1 MNAYGSE
8 TKLNLMG
15 RRTNS
20 RPDINTYTFSQR
32 SEGPIRGN
40 GHQQEYSMDYSTGRE
55 FYKGGPQV
63 AVRSE
68 GPSRGND
75 YQHEYSVESTGRELY
90 KGGQQ
95 FTASQGDFLQRQSKI
110 QDLMRLCS
118 ENLNRAEICIQSDK
132 RYIDA
137 GQPPKYSKEA
147 DNCIEEANDLIGR
160 IDMSIIEMMQMGQPT
175 EALQNG
181 SIQLKEQLRATH
193 YAFNSIRK
201 TYTIPRKS
209 TGSWADSSASFQD
222 AMAWIAQQ
230 KRLIETSPF
239 GEDSSAIEQQIYT
252 QKKFHSTLERAPE
265 IQRARADAMGNKA
278 ALNALDLEFDSM
290 MKMSNDRTDQLRQ
303 LQNIIEEISK
313 EIMWVNEREEEE
325 LVYDWSNK
333 NTAIAKK
340 QEDYSK
346 LMSLLEEKEKQ
357 LNKLKQKVD
366 VMLKNNHPASDKIE
380 AYMDTLQ
387 TQWSWI
393 LQITKCIDVHLKE
406 NAAYFQFFDEAQAIE
421 SHLKKQQETIRKTF
435 QCDKNMSLPRIQDL
449 IKELEKEKEK
459 VLEYR
464 RQVRNLVSKSQNI
477 VQLRPRNPDYKSSS
491 PVILKALCD
500 FKQDQ
505 KTIRKGD
512 EGILVDN
519 SQRSKWQVTGPGGL
533 DMMVPSV
540 CLIVPPPNPL
550 STSIATKIDQYH
562 EAIMSICNQLYINM
576 KSLLSWKYC
585 MMDIEKIRSLTI
597 STIQTMRSEDYQ
609 LIIKNLD
616 NHYQEFLRDSRGSEM
631 FGDNDKKQMQ
641 DSYSGATDYYRN
653 LIVRLPT
660 TTSVTRTVV
669 APNNSNPVTSTNV
682 STSHSPVSQS
692 LLLDLQ
698 ELRVRLE
705 NSESRMTQHIHI
717 PLDEDTVK
725 DCYNRI
731 TTLEGM
737 QGEFHKIRDDFMRI
751 RESNLKHLSE
761 IKDPDTINFLNGE
774 VAFINRKLTNLDSFS
789 GSYLER
795 LKALKAL
802 FQSMAQAED
811 TIKKYEAR
819 LTEEETI
826 SLDFYKVD
834 AYRES
839 LKQMRADVDQKR
851 DLIKNM
857 EDELQKAMSHNGQI
871 DESFHKC
878 DTDLS
883 KYKEKVG
890 QMSDRWRRIQTQI
903 DNRYV
908 DLESQLRQLKH
919 HRGIS
924 GMLSK
929 WTDDTR
935 RRQDTLEATRFDE
948 PKVIVEQMNEQKA
961 LLTEIKSK
969 RGTVEEVQ
977 KNADLIASSIKDYE
991 LQLASYSA
999 GLDTLLNIP
1008 IKKTMV
1014 RSPSSV
1020 ILQESADQQA
1030 RYIELLTRS
1039 SDYYKFL
1046 GEMLK
1051 SMEELKMKNTKID
1064 LLEEELRLAKD
1075 ANLDNSNKNMF
1086 LDQNLSKYQ
1095 SECNEYREKLLS
1107 LEIIKRKYELEC
1119 GSAKQNLDSTYN
1131 QIKGLN
1137 EKITRLTLE
1146 IDEERRMR
1154 KLSEE
1159 RYSHHHED
1167 YDLTIKKMKKE
1178 LDDLNWQKIDIETTM
1193 KDREREIERLK
1204 IQLQDEAARKREFEI
1219 EMSKVRNQHNQEII
1233 NLKKSYDSEVHVTK
1247 TTIQQV
1253 TMQKKEE
1260 LEDFKLQLERALA
1273 EKRDLAE
1280 EVQRLKNSITETELR
1295 WRKTE
1300 EAVNQQKASSSE
1312 ESRKRNEIE
1321 REIHTITK
1329 LRSEE
1334 SLRYKESL
1342 QDASKAVQDK
1352 AKDIERLEQLLKEES
1367 RKSKELII
1375 EMQTITKKQSDESLR
1390 YKQSM
1395 QDTSKAIQDKVR
1407 EIERLKQLLEEE
1419 SRKRKAVE
1427 WENDE
1432 LKQSQIDLQKKNTY
1446 STETVQKLKISE
1458 QELNVIRVNL
1468 DKVSREKSRAEQDA
1482 AQFQNSLKEIQF
1494 IKEKLEDELAVH
1506 RKAALEESSKR
1517 KRVEEDLERM
1527 RCACREHTNTINQL
1541 RLKIEEVSIVKQR
1554 SEQNLKGQQESLDKT
1569 LKEKQRAIDE
1579 LNLLTAELKALQRKL
1594 LLEQENVKEANQRN
1608 EQLYRTIEEKSK
1620 IVNDSKSEIDR
1631 LQSLTQNLT
1640 KKRLRLEEELRNL
1653 RQELDDMK
1661 MNKDNCDSDKTAL
1674 ISELQLQLQTSSKRT
1689 LELQGL
1695 VNELSKEREKF
1706 RLEMEKYQKQTME
1719 SSNMIHEKQT
1729 HYNEL
1734 LQEKEILLAKIK
1746 MLDQDKTR
1754 LQKYEDELSRVKAT
1768 LDSES
1773 RQKLRLQDEHKQL
1786 QNDFSYWKNQC
1797 EMKEE
1802 LVRKYN
1808 LEKDKNE
1815 RDRYSMKSEIDR
1827 LLAELKVID
1836 ERYKHRLED
1845 AEREKSD
1852 LQSLRLKM
1860 QKEIST
1866 LSQKP
1871 VTCNCQTD
1879 SSKLVFDGIR
1889 RKITANQLYDCKIIN
1904 KATLDMLLK
1913 GQKTVEEVALDIQPS
1928 LKGTG
1933 VIAGI
1938 FVTPIEKLSF
1948 TDAKNK
1954 NLVQPESAVMLLE
1967 AQAATGHIIDPKV
1980 NEKLTVEAAYARGL
1994 VDRED
1999 KDKLLTAESAATGF
2013 HDPHTGKLISVGQA
2027 KKKEMISRNT
2037 AIRLL
2042 EAQVAAGGVIDPVSS
2057 VFLPKDVALDRGL
2070 IDSDL
2075 YRALTD
2081 PHADTK
2087 SYIDP
2092 ATKKNIS
2099 YPDLKEKCRVELHT
2113 GLLLLP
2119 APKKCISFNG
2129 LREPVTLDEL
2139 VDSEIVKQNVASAL
2153 EQGRISQ
2160 GEVNEQARPYLQGTS
2175 SIAGIYDE
2183 LNDRTLG
2190 IYNAMQEGLLK
2201 YGTSLE
2207 LLEAQAATGFMVD
2220 PVNNKLLTVERAYN
2234 SGLIGREFK
2243 DKLLSAEKA
2252 VTGYQDPLTGDII
2265 SLFQAMKKGL
2275 IEKDQ
2280 GIRLLEAQI
2289 ATGGIIDPK
2298 ASHRLKVNIAYK
2310 RGYFD
2315 EEMNKIVSDAKV
2327 FCDPDTQENLTYLQ
2341 LKERCIM
2348 DKKTG
2353 LCLLP
2358 MNKKKQITTTQKN
2371 TLRKRRVVIVD
2382 PDTQKEMTVREA
2394 YHKNLIDYDTFL
2406 ELSGQEC
2413 EWEEIT
2419 ITASDGTSRVVLVD
2433 RKTGIQYD
2441 IQDSLDKGF
2450 IDKKSMEKYR
2460 SGSLTLTQFAGM
2472 ISSKYEGET
2481 TASSSSTEHVSH
2493 SSSVTSATSPSVSR
2507 ERISSASFTLSRP
2520 SEQLEEISP
2529 IAAIFDTETLE
2540 KITISEAIRRAI
2552 VDSITGQRLL
2562 EAQACTGGII
2572 NPANGKKLSLQE
2584 AERQG
2589 IIDQDMAQRLKL
2601 AEKAYLGFEDVKN
2614 KKKMSLADAIKEKW
2628 LPYESG
2634 QHFLEF
2640 QYLTG
2645 GLIEPDVPG
2654 RRSMQ
2659 EVIRKGMVD
2668 GRTAQKLQDTSSYP
2682 RNLTCPKTKL
2692 KISYKDAIDR
2702 SMVEETTGLRM
2713 LEASPVSSK
2722 GISSPYNV
2730 SAPGSRSGS
2739 RAGSRTGSRSG
2750 SRRGS
2755 VDLSPS
2761 SFSYSAS
2768 SYSSS
2773 YTGN

>member
-1 MNAYGSE
+1 MNRYGSE
-8 TKLNLMG
+8 TMVNSMG
-15 RRTNS
+15 RRSNS
-20 RPDINTYTFSQR
+20 RPDINTSSFSQR
-32 SEGPIRGN
+32 SEGPRGN
-40 GHQQEYSMDYSTGRE
+40 GHQQEYYAENAMGRE
-55 FYKGGPQV
+55 SF
-63 AVRSE
+63 
-68 GPSRGND
+68 RG
-75 YQHEYSVESTGRELY
+75 
-90 KGGQQ
+90 GGQQ
-95 FTASQGDFLQRQSKI
+95 VIGGQGDYFVRQNKI
-110 QDLMRLCS
+110 QELMRLCNES
-118 ENLNRAEICIQSDK
+118 LNKAEFFIQSDK
-132 RYIDA
+132 RYSDA
-137 GQPPKYSKEA
+137 GQPPKYSRETE
-147 DNCIEEANDLIGR
+147 NCIEMANDLAGR
-160 IDMSIIEMMQMGQPT
+160 IDMSMRDLSQMGQP
-175 EALQNG
+175 ADSLQIG
-181 SIQLKEQLRATH
+181 YIQLKEQLHNLH
-193 YAFNSIRK
+193 YGFTGMRK
-201 TYTIPRKS
+201 TTIHRKS
-209 TGSWADSSASFQD
+209 TGSWADTNASFQD

-239 GEDSSAIEQQIYT
+239 GDDSSAIEQQIYT
-252 QKKFHSTLERAPE
+252 HKKFHNTLERAPE
-265 IQRARADAMGNKA
+265 IQRARADVMGNKA
-278 ALNALDLEFDSM
+278 ALNTLELEFDSVI
-290 MKMSNDRTDQLRQ
+290 KMSSERNDQLRQ

-366 VMLKNNHPASDKIE
+366 LMLRNNHPASDKIE

-406 NAAYFQFFDEAQAIE
+406 NSAYFQFFDEAQATE
-421 SHLKKQQETIRKTF
+421 SNLKKQQETIRKQF
-435 QCDKNMSLPRIQDL
+435 QCDKNMSLPHIQDL
-449 IKELEKEKEK
+449 IKELEKEKEYM
-459 VLEYR
+459 LEYR
-464 RQVRNLVSKSQNI
+464 RQVRNLVSKSKNI
-477 VQLRPRNPDYKSSS
+477 VQLRPRNPDYKSSG

-533 DMMVPSV
+533 EMMVPSV

-550 STSIATKIDQYH
+550 CTGIATKIDQYH

-576 KSLLSWKYC
+576 KSLISWKYC
-585 MMDIEKIRSLTI
+585 MMDVEKIRSLTI
-597 STIQTMRSEDYQ
+597 TTLQTMRAEDYR
-609 LIIKNLD
+609 LIIKNLEK
-616 NHYQEFLRDSRGSEM
+616 HYQEFLRDSRGSEM
-631 FGDNDKKQMQ
+631 FGEEDKKQMQ
-641 DSYSGATDYYRN
+641 DSCSGATEYYEK
-653 LIVRLPT
+653 LIIQLPT
-660 TTSVTRTVV
+660 TKPGT
-669 APNNSNPVTSTNV
+669 NIDNKNPVTGHGQV
-682 STSHSPVSQS
+682 SPS
-692 LLLDLQ
+692 LLSDLQ
-698 ELRVRLE
+698 KLRMRLE
-705 NSESRMTQHIHI
+705 YSESGMTQHIHI
-717 PLDEDTVK
+717 PLSEDTVR

-731 TTLEGM
+731 TTLEGI
-737 QGEFHKIRDDFMRI
+737 QGELDKIRDDFMRI
-751 RESNLKHLSE
+751 RESNLKQLSQ

-795 LKALKAL
+795 LKALRAL

-811 TIKKYEAR
+811 TIKMYEAR

-826 SLDFYKVD
+826 SLDVSKVE
-834 AYRES
+834 AYRET

-851 DLIKNM
+851 DLMKSM
-857 EDELQKAMSHNGQI
+857 EDELQKAVYHNGQI

-878 DTDLS
+878 DIDLS
-883 KYKEKVG
+883 KYREKAG

-919 HRGIS
+919 YRGIS
-924 GMLSK
+924 GTLSK

-935 RRQDTLEATRFDE
+935 RRQDTLEAVRFDE
-948 PKVIVEQMNEQKA
+948 PKVIMERINEQKA

-969 RGTVEEVQ
+969 RGTVEDVQ
-977 KNADLIASSIKDYE
+977 KNAELSASAIKDYE

-1008 IKKTMV
+1008 IKKTML
-1014 RSPSSV
+1014 RSPSTV
-1020 ILQESADQQA
+1020 ILQESADLQA

-1046 GEMLK
+1046 SEMLK
-1051 SMEELKMKNTKID
+1051 STEELKMRNTKID

-1075 ANLDNSNKNMF
+1075 ANLDNSSKNMF

-1107 LEIIKRKYELEC
+1107 LEIIKKKYELES
-1119 GSAKQNLDSTYN
+1119 GSAKQKLDSTYN
-1131 QIKGLN
+1131 QMKELN

-1146 IDEERRMR
+1146 IDEERRKR

-1159 RYSHHHED
+1159 RYSHHQED

-1178 LDDLNWQKIDIETTM
+1178 LDDLNWQKVDIEKTV

-1219 EMSKVRNQHNQEII
+1219 EMSKVRNQHNQEIN
-1233 NLKKSYDSEVHVTK
+1233 NLRKSYESETHVTK
-1247 TTIQQV
+1247 TTIQQI
-1253 TMQKKEE
+1253 TMQKNEE
-1260 LEDFKLQLERALA
+1260 SRDFKLQLQKALA
-1273 EKRDLAE
+1273 EKRDLSE
-1280 EVQRLKNSITETELR
+1280 EVQRLKNSISEIELR

-1300 EAVNQQKASSSE
+1300 EAVNQQKATCSD
-1312 ESRKRNEIE
+1312 ESRKRNELE
-1321 REIHTITK
+1321 MEIHTITK

-1352 AKDIERLEQLLKEES
+1352 AKDVERLERLLEEES
-1367 RKSKELII
+1367 RKRKELSI
-1375 EMQTITKKQSDESLR
+1375 EIQTITKKQSDESSR
-1390 YKQSM
+1390 YKESM

-1407 EIERLKQLLEEE
+1407 EIETLKQLLEEE

-1427 WENDE
+1427 YENDK

-1446 STETVQKLKISE
+1446 YTETVQKLKMSE

-1468 DKVSREKSRAEQDA
+1468 DKVSREKNRAEQDA
-1482 AQFQNSLKEIQF
+1482 AQFQNSLKEIKF

-1506 RKAALEESSKR
+1506 KKAALEESCKR
-1517 KRVEEDLERM
+1517 KRLEEDLEQM
-1527 RCACREHTNTINQL
+1527 RSACKEHTNTINQL

-1569 LKEKQRAIDE
+1569 LKEKQRTIDE

-1706 RLEMEKYQKQTME
+1706 RLEIEKFQKQIME
-1719 SSNMIHEKQT
+1719 SSNMIHESQT

-1734 LQEKEILLAKIK
+1734 MQEKEMLLVKIK

-1754 LQKYEDELSRVKAT
+1754 LQKYEDELNRVKAT

-1773 RQKLRLQDEHKQL
+1773 RLKLRLQDEHKQL

-1802 LVRKYN
+1802 LVRKHN

-1827 LLAELKVID
+1827 LLAELKATD
-1836 ERYKHRLED
+1836 ERYKRRLED

-1860 QKEIST
+1860 EKEIST
-1866 LSQKP
+1866 LRQSP
-1871 VTCNCQTD
+1871 VTCICQTD

-1889 RKITANQLYDCKIIN
+1889 RKITAKQLYDCKIID
-1904 KATLDMLLK
+1904 KATLDQLLK
-1913 GQKTVEEVALDIQPS
+1913 GQKTVEEVTLDIQPS

-1938 FVTPIEKLSF
+1938 FLTPKEKLSF

-1954 NLVQPESAVMLLE
+1954 KVLQPESAVMLLE

-2013 HDPHTGKLISVGQA
+2013 NDPHTGKLISVGQA
-2027 KKKEMISRNT
+2027 KKKEMISRST

-2057 VFLPKDVALDRGL
+2057 VFLPKDIALDRGL

-2081 PHADTK
+2081 PQVDTM
-2087 SYIDP
+2087 SFIDP
-2092 ATKKNIS
+2092 ATNKNIS
-2099 YPDLKEKCRVELHT
+2099 YPRLKEKCRVELHT

-2119 APKKCISFNG
+2119 ALKKKISFIG
-2129 LREPVTLDEL
+2129 LREPVSLDEL
-2139 VDSEIVKQNVASAL
+2139 VASEIVNKDDATAL
-2153 EQGRISQ
+2153 EQGIITQ
-2160 GEVNEQARPYLQGTS
+2160 EEVNEQVRPYLQGSS

-2183 LNDRTLG
+2183 INDRTLG
-2190 IYNAMQEGLLK
+2190 IYKAMQEGLLRP
-2201 YGTSLE
+2201 GTTLE

-2220 PVNNKLLTVERAYN
+2220 PVNNKLMTVEKAYN

-2252 VTGYQDPLTGDII
+2252 VTGYKDPLTGDIV
-2265 SLFQAMKKGL
+2265 SLFQAMNMGL
-2275 IEKDQ
+2275 IEKGH

-2315 EEMNKIVSDAKV
+2315 EEMNEILSDPNDDTKG
-2327 FCDPDTQENLTYLQ
+2327 FFDPDTQENLTYLQ
-2341 LKERCIM
+2341 LKERCII
-2348 DKKTG
+2348 DKVTG

-2394 YHKNLIDYDTFL
+2394 YHKDLIDYETFL

-2433 RKTGIQYD
+2433 RKTGIQHD
-2441 IQDSLDKGF
+2441 IQDSLDKGI

-2472 ISSKYEGET
+2472 ISSKYNRET
-2481 TASSSSTEHVSH
+2481 TVSPSSDELVSRST
-2493 SSSVTSATSPSVSR
+2493 SVTSATSPSASQKR
-2507 ERISSASFTLSRP
+2507 FSSMSLTLSSP
-2520 SEQLEEISP
+2520 LEQAEELSP

-2540 KITISEAIRRAI
+2540 KITISEGIRRAI

-2584 AERQG
+2584 AERQA
-2589 IIDQDMAQRLKL
+2589 IIDQDMAQRLKP

-2614 KKKMSLADAIKEKW
+2614 KKKMSVGDAIKEKW

-2634 QHFLEF
+2634 QRFLEF

-2645 GLIEPDVPG
+2645 GLIEPDTPG
-2654 RRSMQ
+2654 RRSVQ

-2668 GRTAQKLQDTSSYP
+2668 GRTALKLQDTSSYP

-2692 KISYKDAIDR
+2692 KISYKDAMDR

-2713 LEASPVSSK
+2713 LEASSMSSK

-2730 SAPGSRSGS
+2730 SSAPGSRSGS

-2755 VDLSPS
+2755 VDLS
-2761 SFSYSAS
+2761 S
-2768 SYSSS
+2768 SYSVTSYSS
-2773 YTGN
+2773 DYTGN

>member
-1 MNAYGSE
+1 
-8 TKLNLMG
+8 
-15 RRTNS
+15 
-20 RPDINTYTFSQR
+20 Q
-32 SEGPIRGN
+32 
-40 GHQQEYSMDYSTGRE
+40 
-55 FYKGGPQV
+55 
-63 AVRSE
+63 
-68 GPSRGND
+68 
-75 YQHEYSVESTGRELY
+75 
-90 KGGQQ
+90 
-95 FTASQGDFLQRQSKI
+95 
-110 QDLMRLCS
+110 
-118 ENLNRAEICIQSDK
+118 
-132 RYIDA
+132 
-137 GQPPKYSKEA
+137 
-147 DNCIEEANDLIGR
+147 
-160 IDMSIIEMMQMGQPT
+160 
-175 EALQNG
+175 
-181 SIQLKEQLRATH
+181 
-193 YAFNSIRK
+193 
-201 TYTIPRKS
+201 
-209 TGSWADSSASFQD
+209 
-222 AMAWIAQQ
+222 
-230 KRLIETSPF
+230 RLIETSPF

-265 IQRARADAMGNKA
+265 IQRARADA
-278 ALNALDLEFDSM
+278 
-290 MKMSNDRTDQLRQ
+290 KMSNDRTDQLRQ

-977 KNADLIASSIKDYE
+977 KNADLIASSIK
-991 LQLASYSA
+991 
-999 GLDTLLNIP
+999 
-1008 IKKTMV
+1008 
-1014 RSPSSV
+1014 
-1020 ILQESADQQA
+1020 SADQQA

-1280 EVQRLKNSITETELR
+1280 EVQRLKNSISEIELR

-1482 AQFQNSLKEIQF
+1482 AQFQNSLKEIKF

-1608 EQLYRTIEEKSK
+1608 EQLYRTIEEKS
-1620 IVNDSKSEIDR
+1620 
-1631 LQSLTQNLT
+1631 
-1640 KKRLRLEEELRNL
+1640 
-1653 RQELDDMK
+1653 
-1661 MNKDNCDSDKTAL
+1661 
-1674 ISELQLQLQTSSKRT
+1674 
-1689 LELQGL
+1689 
-1695 VNELSKEREKF
+1695 
-1706 RLEMEKYQKQTME
+1706 
-1719 SSNMIHEKQT
+1719 
-1729 HYNEL
+1729 
-1734 LQEKEILLAKIK
+1734 
-1746 MLDQDKTR
+1746 
-1754 LQKYEDELSRVKAT
+1754 
-1768 LDSES
+1768 
-1773 RQKLRLQDEHKQL
+1773 
-1786 QNDFSYWKNQC
+1786 
-1797 EMKEE
+1797 
-1802 LVRKYN
+1802 
-1808 LEKDKNE
+1808 
-1815 RDRYSMKSEIDR
+1815 
-1827 LLAELKVID
+1827 
-1836 ERYKHRLED
+1836 
-1845 AEREKSD
+1845 
-1852 LQSLRLKM
+1852 
-1860 QKEIST
+1860 
-1866 LSQKP
+1866 
-1871 VTCNCQTD
+1871 
-1879 SSKLVFDGIR
+1879 
-1889 RKITANQLYDCKIIN
+1889 
-1904 KATLDMLLK
+1904 
-1913 GQKTVEEVALDIQPS
+1913 
-1928 LKGTG
+1928 
-1933 VIAGI
+1933 
-1938 FVTPIEKLSF
+1938 
-1948 TDAKNK
+1948 
-1954 NLVQPESAVMLLE
+1954 
-1967 AQAATGHIIDPKV
+1967 
-1980 NEKLTVEAAYARGL
+1980 
-1994 VDRED
+1994 
-1999 KDKLLTAESAATGF
+1999 
-2013 HDPHTGKLISVGQA
+2013 
-2027 KKKEMISRNT
+2027 
-2037 AIRLL
+2037 
-2042 EAQVAAGGVIDPVSS
+2042 
-2057 VFLPKDVALDRGL
+2057 
-2070 IDSDL
+2070 
-2075 YRALTD
+2075 
-2081 PHADTK
+2081 
-2087 SYIDP
+2087 
-2092 ATKKNIS
+2092 
-2099 YPDLKEKCRVELHT
+2099 
-2113 GLLLLP
+2113 LLLLP

>member
-1 MNAYGSE
+1 MSRYGSE
-8 TKLNLMG
+8 TMLNSMG
-15 RRTNS
+15 RRSNS
-20 RPDINTYTFSQR
+20 RPDINTSSFSQR
-32 SEGPIRGN
+32 SEGPRGN
-40 GHQQEYSMDYSTGRE
+40 GHQQEYHTEYTVGRE
-55 FYKGGPQV
+55 SFKG
-63 AVRSE
+63 
-68 GPSRGND
+68 
-75 YQHEYSVESTGRELY
+75 
-90 KGGQQ
+90 GGQQ
-95 FTASQGDFLQRQSKI
+95 VIGGQGDYFVRQNKI
-110 QDLMRLCS
+110 QELMRLCS
-118 ENLNRAEICIQSDK
+118 ESLNKAEFLIQSDK
-132 RYIDA
+132 RYTDA
-137 GQPPKYSKEA
+137 GQPPKYSRETE
-147 DNCIEEANDLIGR
+147 NCIEMANDLTGR
-160 IDMSIIEMMQMGQPT
+160 IDMSMRDLSQMGQPAD
-175 EALQNG
+175 ALQIG
-181 SIQLKEQLRATH
+181 YIQLKEQLRNVH
-193 YAFNSIRK
+193 YAFNGIRK
-201 TYTIPRKS
+201 THTIQRKS
-209 TGSWADSSASFQD
+209 TGSWADSNASFQD
-222 AMAWIAQQ
+222 AMAWVAQQ

-239 GEDSSAIEQQIYT
+239 GDDSSAIEQQIYT
-252 QKKFHSTLERAPE
+252 HKKFHNTLERAPE
-265 IQRARADAMGNKA
+265 IQRARADVMGNKA
-278 ALNALDLEFDSM
+278 ALNTLELEFDSVI
-290 MKMSNDRTDQLRQ
+290 KMSNERNDQLRQ

-366 VMLKNNHPASDKIE
+366 LMLRNNHPASDKIE

-406 NAAYFQFFDEAQAIE
+406 NSAYFQFFDEAQATE
-421 SHLKKQQETIRKTF
+421 SHLKKQQETIRKQF
-435 QCDKNMSLPRIQDL
+435 QCDKNMSLPHILDL
-449 IKELEKEKEK
+449 IKELEKEKENM
-459 VLEYR
+459 LEYR
-464 RQVRNLVSKSQNI
+464 RQVRNLVSKSKNI

-533 DMMVPSV
+533 EMMVPSV

-550 STSIATKIDQYH
+550 CTSIATKIDQYH

-576 KSLLSWKYC
+576 KSLISWKYC

-597 STIQTMRSEDYQ
+597 TTLQTMRAEDYR
-609 LIIKNLD
+609 LIIKNLEK
-616 NHYQEFLRDSRGSEM
+616 HYQEFLRDSRGSEM
-631 FGDNDKKQMQ
+631 FGEEDKKQIQ
-641 DSYSGATDYYRN
+641 DSCSGATEYYEK
-653 LIVRLPT
+653 LIIQLPT
-660 TTSVTRTVV
+660 TKPGTNVD
-669 APNNSNPVTSTNV
+669 NKNPVTS
-682 STSHSPVSQS
+682 HSQISPS
-692 LLLDLQ
+692 LLSDLQ
-698 ELRVRLE
+698 KLRVRLE
-705 NSESRMTQHIHI
+705 YSESGMTQHIHI
-717 PLDEDTVK
+717 PLSEDTVR

-731 TTLEGM
+731 TTLEGI
-737 QGEFHKIRDDFMRI
+737 QGELDKIRDDFMRI
-751 RESNLKHLSE
+751 RESNLKQLSQ

-774 VAFINRKLTNLDSFS
+774 VAFINRKLSNLDSFS

-795 LKALKAL
+795 LKALRAL

-811 TIKKYEAR
+811 TIKMYEAR

-826 SLDFYKVD
+826 SLDVSKVE
-834 AYRES
+834 AYRET

-851 DLIKNM
+851 DLMKSM
-857 EDELQKAMSHNGQI
+857 EDELQKAVYHNGQI

-878 DTDLS
+878 DIDLS
-883 KYKEKVG
+883 KYREKAG

-908 DLESQLRQLKH
+908 DLESQMRQLKQY
-919 HRGIS
+919 RGIS
-924 GMLSK
+924 GTLSK
-929 WTDDTR
+929 WIDDTR

-948 PKVIVEQMNEQKA
+948 PKVIVERINEQKA

-969 RGTVEEVQ
+969 RGTVEDVQ
-977 KNADLIASSIKDYE
+977 KNAELSASAIKDYE

-1008 IKKTMV
+1008 IKKTML
-1014 RSPSSV
+1014 RSPSTV
-1020 ILQESADQQA
+1020 ILQESADLQA

-1051 SMEELKMKNTKID
+1051 STEELKMRNTKID

-1107 LEIIKRKYELEC
+1107 LEIIKKKYELES
-1119 GSAKQNLDSTYN
+1119 GSAKQKLDSTYN
-1131 QIKGLN
+1131 QMKELN

-1146 IDEERRMR
+1146 IDEERRKR
-1154 KLSEE
+1154 KLSED
-1159 RYSHHHED
+1159 RYSQHQED
-1167 YDLTIKKMKKE
+1167 YDLTVKKMKKE
-1178 LDDLNWQKIDIETTM
+1178 LDDLNWQKIDIEKTV

-1204 IQLQDEAARKREFEI
+1204 NQLQDEAARKREFEI
-1219 EMSKVRNQHNQEII
+1219 EMSK
-1233 NLKKSYDSEVHVTK
+1233 
-1247 TTIQQV
+1247 
-1253 TMQKKEE
+1253 
-1260 LEDFKLQLERALA
+1260 
-1273 EKRDLAE
+1273 
-1280 EVQRLKNSITETELR
+1280 
-1295 WRKTE
+1295 
-1300 EAVNQQKASSSE
+1300 
-1312 ESRKRNEIE
+1312 
-1321 REIHTITK
+1321 
-1329 LRSEE
+1329 
-1334 SLRYKESL
+1334 
-1342 QDASKAVQDK
+1342 
-1352 AKDIERLEQLLKEES
+1352 
-1367 RKSKELII
+1367 
-1375 EMQTITKKQSDESLR
+1375 
-1390 YKQSM
+1390 
-1395 QDTSKAIQDKVR
+1395 
-1407 EIERLKQLLEEE
+1407 
-1419 SRKRKAVE
+1419 
-1427 WENDE
+1427 
-1432 LKQSQIDLQKKNTY
+1432 
-1446 STETVQKLKISE
+1446 
-1458 QELNVIRVNL
+1458 
-1468 DKVSREKSRAEQDA
+1468 
-1482 AQFQNSLKEIQF
+1482 
-1494 IKEKLEDELAVH
+1494 
-1506 RKAALEESSKR
+1506 
-1517 KRVEEDLERM
+1517 
-1527 RCACREHTNTINQL
+1527 
-1541 RLKIEEVSIVKQR
+1541 
-1554 SEQNLKGQQESLDKT
+1554 
-1569 LKEKQRAIDE
+1569 
-1579 LNLLTAELKALQRKL
+1579 
-1594 LLEQENVKEANQRN
+1594 
-1608 EQLYRTIEEKSK
+1608 
-1620 IVNDSKSEIDR
+1620 
-1631 LQSLTQNLT
+1631 
-1640 KKRLRLEEELRNL
+1640 
-1653 RQELDDMK
+1653 
-1661 MNKDNCDSDKTAL
+1661 
-1674 ISELQLQLQTSSKRT
+1674 
-1689 LELQGL
+1689 
-1695 VNELSKEREKF
+1695 
-1706 RLEMEKYQKQTME
+1706 
-1719 SSNMIHEKQT
+1719 SSNMIHESQT
-1729 HYNEL
+1729 HYNEIM
-1734 LQEKEILLAKIK
+1734 QEKEMLLVKIK

-1773 RQKLRLQDEHKQL
+1773 RLKLRLQDEHKQL

-1827 LLAELKVID
+1827 LLAELKAID
-1836 ERYKHRLED
+1836 ERYKRRLED

-1852 LQSLRLKM
+1852 LQSQRIKM
-1860 QKEIST
+1860 EKEIST
-1866 LSQKP
+1866 LRQSP
-1871 VTCNCQTD
+1871 VTCICQTD

-1889 RKITANQLYDCKIIN
+1889 RKITAKQLYDCKIID
-1904 KATLDMLLK
+1904 KATLDQLIK
-1913 GQKTVEEVALDIQPS
+1913 GQKTVEEVTLDIQPS

-1938 FVTPIEKLSF
+1938 FLTPKEKLSF

-1954 NLVQPESAVMLLE
+1954 KVIQPESAVMLLE

-2013 HDPHTGKLISVGQA
+2013 NDPHTGKLISVGQA

-2070 IDSDL
+2070 IDGDL

-2081 PHADTK
+2081 PQVDTK

-2099 YPDLKEKCRVELHT
+2099 YPRLKEKCRVELHT

-2119 APKKCISFNG
+2119 ALKKTISFIG
-2129 LREPVTLDEL
+2129 LREPVSLDEL
-2139 VDSEIVKQNVASAL
+2139 VDSGIVNKDVANAL
-2153 EQGRISQ
+2153 EAGTITEE
-2160 GEVNEQARPYLQGTS
+2160 EVNEQARPYLQGSS

-2183 LNDRTLG
+2183 INGRTLG
-2190 IYNAMQEGLLK
+2190 IYKAMQEGLLRP
-2201 YGTSLE
+2201 GTTLE

-2220 PVNNKLLTVERAYN
+2220 PVNNTLMTVEKASN

-2252 VTGYQDPLTGDII
+2252 VTGYKDPLTGDII
-2265 SLFQAMKKGL
+2265 SLFQAMKMGL
-2275 IEKDQ
+2275 IEKGH

-2315 EEMNKIVSDAKV
+2315 EEMNEILSDPNDDTKG
-2327 FCDPDTQENLTYLQ
+2327 FFDPDTQENLTYLQ
-2341 LKERCIM
+2341 LKERCII
-2348 DKKTG
+2348 DKVTG

-2358 MNKKKQITTTQKN
+2358 LNKKKQITTTQKN

-2394 YHKNLIDYDTFL
+2394 YHKDLIDYETFL

-2433 RKTGIQYD
+2433 RKTGIQHD
-2441 IQDSLDKGF
+2441 IQDSLDKGI

-2472 ISSKYEGET
+2472 ISSKYNRET
-2481 TASSSSTEHVSH
+2481 TVSSSSDELVSR
-2493 SSSVTSATSPSVSR
+2493 STSVTSATSPSASQKR
-2507 ERISSASFTLSRP
+2507 TSSMSFTFSSPL
-2520 SEQLEEISP
+2520 EQVEELSP

-2540 KITISEAIRRAI
+2540 KITISEGIRRAI

-2584 AERQG
+2584 AERQA
-2589 IIDQDMAQRLKL
+2589 IIDQDMAQRLKP

-2614 KKKMSLADAIKEKW
+2614 KKKMSVGDAIKEKW

-2634 QHFLEF
+2634 QRFLEF

-2645 GLIEPDVPG
+2645 GLIEPDTPG

-2668 GRTAQKLQDTSSYP
+2668 GRTAVKLQDTSSYP

-2692 KISYKDAIDR
+2692 KISYKDAMDR

-2713 LEASPVSSK
+2713 LEASSMSSK

-2730 SAPGSRSGS
+2730 SSAPGSRSGS

-2755 VDLSPS
+2755 VDLSS
-2761 SFSYSAS
+2761 SYSVS
-2768 SYSSS
+2768 SYSSD

>member
-1051 SMEELKMKNTKID
+1051 SMEELK
-1064 LLEEELRLAKD
+1064 
-1075 ANLDNSNKNMF
+1075 
-1086 LDQNLSKYQ
+1086 
-1095 SECNEYREKLLS
+1095 
-1107 LEIIKRKYELEC
+1107 
-1119 GSAKQNLDSTYN
+1119 
-1131 QIKGLN
+1131 
-1137 EKITRLTLE
+1137 
-1146 IDEERRMR
+1146 
-1154 KLSEE
+1154 
-1159 RYSHHHED
+1159 
-1167 YDLTIKKMKKE
+1167 
-1178 LDDLNWQKIDIETTM
+1178 
-1193 KDREREIERLK
+1193 
-1204 IQLQDEAARKREFEI
+1204 
-1219 EMSKVRNQHNQEII
+1219 
-1233 NLKKSYDSEVHVTK
+1233 
-1247 TTIQQV
+1247 
-1253 TMQKKEE
+1253 
-1260 LEDFKLQLERALA
+1260 
-1273 EKRDLAE
+1273 
-1280 EVQRLKNSITETELR
+1280 
-1295 WRKTE
+1295 
-1300 EAVNQQKASSSE
+1300 
-1312 ESRKRNEIE
+1312 
-1321 REIHTITK
+1321 
-1329 LRSEE
+1329 
-1334 SLRYKESL
+1334 
-1342 QDASKAVQDK
+1342 
-1352 AKDIERLEQLLKEES
+1352 
-1367 RKSKELII
+1367 
-1375 EMQTITKKQSDESLR
+1375 
-1390 YKQSM
+1390 
-1395 QDTSKAIQDKVR
+1395 
-1407 EIERLKQLLEEE
+1407 
-1419 SRKRKAVE
+1419 
-1427 WENDE
+1427 
-1432 LKQSQIDLQKKNTY
+1432 
-1446 STETVQKLKISE
+1446 
-1458 QELNVIRVNL
+1458 
-1468 DKVSREKSRAEQDA
+1468 
-1482 AQFQNSLKEIQF
+1482 
-1494 IKEKLEDELAVH
+1494 
-1506 RKAALEESSKR
+1506 
-1517 KRVEEDLERM
+1517 
-1527 RCACREHTNTINQL
+1527 
-1541 RLKIEEVSIVKQR
+1541 
-1554 SEQNLKGQQESLDKT
+1554 
-1569 LKEKQRAIDE
+1569 
-1579 LNLLTAELKALQRKL
+1579 
-1594 LLEQENVKEANQRN
+1594 
-1608 EQLYRTIEEKSK
+1608 
-1620 IVNDSKSEIDR
+1620 
-1631 LQSLTQNLT
+1631 
-1640 KKRLRLEEELRNL
+1640 
-1653 RQELDDMK
+1653 
-1661 MNKDNCDSDKTAL
+1661 
-1674 ISELQLQLQTSSKRT
+1674 
-1689 LELQGL
+1689 
-1695 VNELSKEREKF
+1695 
-1706 RLEMEKYQKQTME
+1706 

>member
-1219 EMSKVRNQHNQEII
+1219 EMSK
-1233 NLKKSYDSEVHVTK
+1233 
-1247 TTIQQV
+1247 
-1253 TMQKKEE
+1253 
-1260 LEDFKLQLERALA
+1260 
-1273 EKRDLAE
+1273 
-1280 EVQRLKNSITETELR
+1280 
-1295 WRKTE
+1295 
-1300 EAVNQQKASSSE
+1300 
-1312 ESRKRNEIE
+1312 
-1321 REIHTITK
+1321 
-1329 LRSEE
+1329 
-1334 SLRYKESL
+1334 
-1342 QDASKAVQDK
+1342 
-1352 AKDIERLEQLLKEES
+1352 
-1367 RKSKELII
+1367 
-1375 EMQTITKKQSDESLR
+1375 
-1390 YKQSM
+1390 
-1395 QDTSKAIQDKVR
+1395 
-1407 EIERLKQLLEEE
+1407 
-1419 SRKRKAVE
+1419 
-1427 WENDE
+1427 
-1432 LKQSQIDLQKKNTY
+1432 
-1446 STETVQKLKISE
+1446 
-1458 QELNVIRVNL
+1458 
-1468 DKVSREKSRAEQDA
+1468 
-1482 AQFQNSLKEIQF
+1482 
-1494 IKEKLEDELAVH
+1494 
-1506 RKAALEESSKR
+1506 
-1517 KRVEEDLERM
+1517 
-1527 RCACREHTNTINQL
+1527 
-1541 RLKIEEVSIVKQR
+1541 
-1554 SEQNLKGQQESLDKT
+1554 
-1569 LKEKQRAIDE
+1569 
-1579 LNLLTAELKALQRKL
+1579 
-1594 LLEQENVKEANQRN
+1594 
-1608 EQLYRTIEEKSK
+1608 
-1620 IVNDSKSEIDR
+1620 
-1631 LQSLTQNLT
+1631 
-1640 KKRLRLEEELRNL
+1640 
-1653 RQELDDMK
+1653 
-1661 MNKDNCDSDKTAL
+1661 
-1674 ISELQLQLQTSSKRT
+1674 
-1689 LELQGL
+1689 
-1695 VNELSKEREKF
+1695 
-1706 RLEMEKYQKQTME
+1706 

>member
-1 MNAYGSE
+1 MLNA
-8 TKLNLMG
+8 MG
-15 RRTNS
+15 RRSNS
-20 RPDINTYTFSQR
+20 RPDINTSSFSQR
-32 SEGPIRGN
+32 SEGPRGN
-40 GHQQEYSMDYSTGRE
+40 GHLQEYHTEYAVGRE
-55 FYKGGPQV
+55 SFKG
-63 AVRSE
+63 
-68 GPSRGND
+68 
-75 YQHEYSVESTGRELY
+75 
-90 KGGQQ
+90 GGQQ
-95 FTASQGDFLQRQSKI
+95 VIGGQGDYFVRQNKI
-110 QDLMRLCS
+110 QELMRLCNES
-118 ENLNRAEICIQSDK
+118 LNKAEFFIQSDK

-137 GQPPKYSKEA
+137 GQPPKYSRETE
-147 DNCIEEANDLIGR
+147 NCIEMANELTGR
-160 IDMSIIEMMQMGQPT
+160 IDMSMRDLSQMGQPAD
-175 EALQNG
+175 ALQIG
-181 SIQLKEQLRATH
+181 MDKCTKQTQIC
-193 YAFNSIRK
+193 
-201 TYTIPRKS
+201 
-209 TGSWADSSASFQD
+209 
-222 AMAWIAQQ
+222 
-230 KRLIETSPF
+230 RLIETSPF
-239 GEDSSAIEQQIYT
+239 GDDSSAIEQQIYT
-252 QKKFHSTLERAPE
+252 HKKFHNTLERAPE

-278 ALNALDLEFDSM
+278 ALNTLELEFDSVI
-290 MKMSNDRTDQLRQ
+290 KMSNERNDQLRQ

-366 VMLKNNHPASDKIE
+366 LMLRNNHPASDKIE

-406 NAAYFQFFDEAQAIE
+406 NSAYFQFFDEAQATE
-421 SHLKKQQETIRKTF
+421 SHLKKQQETIRKQF
-435 QCDKNMSLPRIQDL
+435 QCDKNMSLPHILDL
-449 IKELEKEKEK
+449 IKELEKEKENM
-459 VLEYR
+459 LEYR
-464 RQVRNLVSKSQNI
+464 RQVRNLVSKSKNI

-533 DMMVPSV
+533 EMMVPSV

-550 STSIATKIDQYH
+550 CTSIATKIDQYH

-597 STIQTMRSEDYQ
+597 TTLQTMRAEDYR
-609 LIIKNLD
+609 LIIKNLEK
-616 NHYQEFLRDSRGSEM
+616 HYQEFLRDSRGSEM
-631 FGDNDKKQMQ
+631 FGEEDKKQMQ
-641 DSYSGATDYYRN
+641 DSCSGATEYYEK
-653 LIVRLPT
+653 LIIQLPT
-660 TTSVTRTVV
+660 TKPG
-669 APNNSNPVTSTNV
+669 PNIDNKNPVTSHSQV
-682 STSHSPVSQS
+682 SSS
-692 LLLDLQ
+692 LLSDLQ
-698 ELRVRLE
+698 KLRVRLE
-705 NSESRMTQHIHI
+705 YSESGMTQHIHI
-717 PLDEDTVK
+717 PLSEDRVR

-731 TTLEGM
+731 TTLEGI
-737 QGEFHKIRDDFMRI
+737 QGELDKIRDDFMRI
-751 RESNLKHLSE
+751 RENNLKQLSQ

-795 LKALKAL
+795 LKALRAL

-811 TIKKYEAR
+811 TIKMYEAR

-826 SLDFYKVD
+826 SLDVSKVE
-834 AYRES
+834 AYRET

-851 DLIKNM
+851 DLMKST
-857 EDELQKAMSHNGQI
+857 EDELQKAVYHNGQI

-878 DTDLS
+878 DIDLS
-883 KYKEKVG
+883 KYREKAG
-890 QMSDRWRRIQTQI
+890 QMSDRWRRIQAQI

-919 HRGIS
+919 YRGIS
-924 GMLSK
+924 GTLSK
-929 WTDDTR
+929 WIDDTR
-935 RRQDTLEATRFDE
+935 HRQDTLEAIRFDE
-948 PKVIVEQMNEQKA
+948 PKVIMERINEQKA

-969 RGTVEEVQ
+969 RGTVEDVQ
-977 KNADLIASSIKDYE
+977 KNAELSASAIKDYE

-1008 IKKTMV
+1008 IKKTML
-1014 RSPSSV
+1014 RSPSTV
-1020 ILQESADQQA
+1020 ILQESADLQA

-1051 SMEELKMKNTKID
+1051 STEELK
-1064 LLEEELRLAKD
+1064 
-1075 ANLDNSNKNMF
+1075 
-1086 LDQNLSKYQ
+1086 

-1107 LEIIKRKYELEC
+1107 LEIIKKKYELESS
-1119 GSAKQNLDSTYN
+1119 SAKQKLDSTYN
-1131 QIKGLN
+1131 QMKELN

-1146 IDEERRMR
+1146 IDEERRKR
-1154 KLSEE
+1154 KLSED
-1159 RYSHHHED
+1159 RYSHHQED
-1167 YDLTIKKMKKE
+1167 YDLTVKKMKKE
-1178 LDDLNWQKIDIETTM
+1178 LDDLNWQKIDIEKTV

-1204 IQLQDEAARKREFEI
+1204 NQLQDEAARKREFEI
-1219 EMSKVRNQHNQEII
+1219 EMSKVRNQHNQEIN
-1233 NLKKSYDSEVHVTK
+1233 NLRKSYESETHVTK
-1247 TTIQQV
+1247 TTIQQI
-1253 TMQKKEE
+1253 TMQKNEE
-1260 LEDFKLQLERALA
+1260 SRDFKLQLERALA

-1280 EVQRLKNSITETELR
+1280 EVQRLKNSISEIELR

-1300 EAVNQQKASSSE
+1300 EAVNQQKATCSD
-1312 ESRKRNEIE
+1312 ESRKRKELE
-1321 REIHTITK
+1321 MEIHTITK

-1334 SLRYKESL
+1334 SMRYKESL

-1352 AKDIERLEQLLKEES
+1352 AKDIERLERLLEEES
-1367 RKSKELII
+1367 RKRKELII
-1375 EMQTITKKQSDESLR
+1375 EIQTITKKQSDESSR
-1390 YKQSM
+1390 YKESI

-1407 EIERLKQLLEEE
+1407 EIETLKKLLEEE
-1419 SRKRKAVE
+1419 SRKRKAIE
-1427 WENDE
+1427 CENDK

-1446 STETVQKLKISE
+1446 YTETVQKLKMSE

-1468 DKVSREKSRAEQDA
+1468 DKVSREKNRAEQDA
-1482 AQFQNSLKEIQF
+1482 AQFQNSLKEIKF

-1506 RKAALEESSKR
+1506 KKAALEESSKR
-1517 KRVEEDLERM
+1517 KRLEEDLEQM
-1527 RCACREHTNTINQL
+1527 RSACKEHTNTINQL
-1541 RLKIEEVSIVKQR
+1541 RLKIEEVSIIKQR

-1569 LKEKQRAIDE
+1569 LKEKQHTIDE

-1706 RLEMEKYQKQTME
+1706 RLEMEKCQKQNME
-1719 SSNMIHEKQT
+1719 SSNMIHESQT

-1734 LQEKEILLAKIK
+1734 IQEKEMLLVKIK

-1773 RQKLRLQDEHKQL
+1773 RLKLRLQDEHKQL

-1827 LLAELKVID
+1827 LLAELKAID
-1836 ERYKHRLED
+1836 ERYKRRLED

-1852 LQSLRLKM
+1852 LQSQRIKM
-1860 QKEIST
+1860 EKEIST
-1866 LSQKP
+1866 LRQSP
-1871 VTCNCQTD
+1871 VTCICQTD
-1879 SSKLVFDGIR
+1879 SSKLMFDGIR
-1889 RKITANQLYDCKIIN
+1889 RKITAKQLYDCKIID
-1904 KATLDMLLK
+1904 KATLDQLLK
-1913 GQKTVEEVALDIQPS
+1913 GQKTVEEVTLDIQPS

-1938 FVTPIEKLSF
+1938 FLTPKEKLSF

-1954 NLVQPESAVMLLE
+1954 KVLQPESAVMLLE

-2013 HDPHTGKLISVGQA
+2013 NDPHTGKLISVGQA

-2070 IDSDL
+2070 IDGDL

-2081 PHADTK
+2081 PQVDTM
-2087 SYIDP
+2087 SFIDP
-2092 ATKKNIS
+2092 ATNKNIS
-2099 YPDLKEKCRVELHT
+2099 YPRLKEKCRVELHT

-2119 APKKCISFNG
+2119 ALKKKISFIG
-2129 LREPVTLDEL
+2129 LREPVSLDEL
-2139 VDSEIVKQNVASAL
+2139 VDSGIVNKDVANAL
-2153 EQGRISQ
+2153 EEGIITEE
-2160 GEVNEQARPYLQGTS
+2160 EVNEQARPYLQGSS

-2183 LNDRTLG
+2183 INDRTLG
-2190 IYNAMQEGLLK
+2190 IYKAMQEGLLRP
-2201 YGTSLE
+2201 GTTLE

-2220 PVNNKLLTVERAYN
+2220 PVNNTLMTVEKAYN

-2252 VTGYQDPLTGDII
+2252 VTGYKDPLTGDII
-2265 SLFQAMKKGL
+2265 SLFQAMKMGL
-2275 IEKDQ
+2275 IEKGH

-2315 EEMNKIVSDAKV
+2315 EEMNEILSDPNDDTKG
-2327 FCDPDTQENLTYLQ
+2327 FFDPDTQENLTYLQ
-2341 LKERCIM
+2341 LKERCII
-2348 DKKTG
+2348 DKVTG

-2394 YHKNLIDYDTFL
+2394 YHKDLIDYETFL

-2433 RKTGIQYD
+2433 RKTGIQHD
-2441 IQDSLDKGF
+2441 IQDSLDKGI

-2472 ISSKYEGET
+2472 ISSKYERAT
-2481 TASSSSTEHVSH
+2481 TVSSSSDELVSR
-2493 SSSVTSATSPSVSR
+2493 STSVTSATSPSASQKR
-2507 ERISSASFTLSRP
+2507 TSSMSLTLSSP
-2520 SEQLEEISP
+2520 LEQVEELSP

-2540 KITISEAIRRAI
+2540 KITISEGIRRAI

-2584 AERQG
+2584 AERQA
-2589 IIDQDMAQRLKL
+2589 IIDQDMAQRLKP

-2614 KKKMSLADAIKEKW
+2614 KKKMSVGDAIKEKW

-2634 QHFLEF
+2634 QRFLEF

-2645 GLIEPDVPG
+2645 GLIEPDTPG
-2654 RRSMQ
+2654 RRPMQ

-2668 GRTAQKLQDTSSYP
+2668 GRTALKLQDTSSYP

-2692 KISYKDAIDR
+2692 KISYKDAMDR
-2702 SMVEETTGLRM
+2702 SMVEEMTGLRM
-2713 LEASPVSSK
+2713 LEASSMSSK

-2730 SAPGSRSGS
+2730 SSAPGSRSGS
-2739 RAGSRTGSRSG
+2739 RAGSHTGSRSG

-2755 VDLSPS
+2755 VDLSS
-2761 SFSYSAS
+2761 SYSVS
-2768 SYSSS
+2768 SYSSD

>member
-1 MNAYGSE
+1 MSRYGSE
-8 TKLNLMG
+8 TMLSSMG

-20 RPDINTYTFSQR
+20 RPDITSSFSQR
-32 SEGPIRGN
+32 SEGPRGN
-40 GHQQEYSMDYSTGRE
+40 GQQEYHTEYALGRE
-55 FYKGGPQV
+55 FYKGG
-63 AVRSE
+63 
-68 GPSRGND
+68 
-75 YQHEYSVESTGRELY
+75 
-90 KGGQQ
+90 GQQ
-95 FTASQGDFLQRQSKI
+95 VIGSQGDFLLRQSKI
-110 QDLMRLCS
+110 QEMIRVCS
-118 ENLNRAEICIQSDK
+118 EKLKKAESFIQLDK
-132 RYIDA
+132 RYAEA
-137 GQPPKYSKEA
+137 GQPPKYSNET
-147 DNCIEEANDLIGR
+147 DNYIEVANGLVGR
-160 IDMSIIEMMQMGQPT
+160 IDMNIRDMMQMGQNV
-175 EALQNG
+175 EALQAG
-181 SIQLKEQLRATH
+181 SIRLKEQLCAIH
-193 YAFNSIRK
+193 FAFNSIRK
-201 TYTIPRKS
+201 TYVIPRKS
-209 TGSWADSSASFQD
+209 TGSWTDTLASFQD

-230 KRLIETSPF
+230 KRFIETSPF
-239 GEDSSAIEQQIYT
+239 GDDSSAIDKQIYT

-278 ALNALDLEFDSM
+278 AMNALELEFDSLI
-290 MKMSNDRTDQLRQ
+290 KMSNERNDQLKQ

-346 LMSLLEEKEKQ
+346 LMSLLEEKEKH

-366 VMLKNNHPASDKIE
+366 VMLRNNHPASDKIE

-406 NAAYFQFFDEAQAIE
+406 NSAYFQFFDEAQATE
-421 SHLKKQQETIRKTF
+421 SHLKKRQETIRKQF

-449 IKELEKEKEK
+449 IKDLEKEKENM
-459 VLEYR
+459 LEYR
-464 RQVRNLVSKSQNI
+464 RQVRSLVTKSKNI

-491 PVILKALCD
+491 PVIMKALCD
-500 FKQDQ
+500 FRQDQ
-505 KTIRKGD
+505 KTIHKGD

-533 DMMVPSV
+533 EMMVPSV

-550 STSIATKIDQYH
+550 CTSIATKIDQYH
-562 EAIMSICNQLYINM
+562 EAILSICNQQYINL
-576 KSLLSWKYC
+576 KSLIAWKYC
-585 MMDIEKIRSLTI
+585 MIDIEKIRSLTI
-597 STIQTMRSEDYQ
+597 TTLRTMRAEEYR
-609 LIIKNLD
+609 LIIKNLEK
-616 NHYQEFLRDSRGSEM
+616 HYQEFLRESRGSEV
-631 FGDNDKKQMQ
+631 FGDEDKKQMQ
-641 DSYSGATDYYRN
+641 DSCSGATEYYEKLIIQLPNTTKPDKGIDNYTPETTRN
-653 LIVRLPT
+653 
-660 TTSVTRTVV
+660 SQ
-669 APNNSNPVTSTNV
+669 
-682 STSHSPVSQS
+682 VSQN
-692 LLLDLQ
+692 LLSDLQ
-698 ELRVRLE
+698 KLRVRLE
-705 NSESRMTQHIHI
+705 YSESGMTQHIHI
-717 PLDEDTVK
+717 PLSEDIAK

-731 TTLEGM
+731 TTLEGL
-737 QGEFHKIRDDFMRI
+737 QGELDKIRDDFMRI
-751 RESNLKHLSE
+751 RESNLKQLSQ

-795 LKALKAL
+795 LKALRAL

-811 TIKKYEAR
+811 TIKMYEAR

-826 SLDFYKVD
+826 SLDFSKVD
-834 AYRES
+834 AYRET

-851 DLIKNM
+851 DLIKSM
-857 EDELQKAMSHNGQI
+857 EDELQKAVYYNGQI

-883 KYKEKVG
+883 KYREKAG
-890 QMSDRWRRIQTQI
+890 QMSDRWCRIQTQI

-919 HRGIS
+919 YRGIS
-924 GMLSK
+924 ETLSK

-948 PKVIVEQMNEQKA
+948 PKVIMEQMNEQKA

-969 RGTVEEVQ
+969 RATVDEVQ
-977 KNADLIASSIKDYE
+977 KNAELSASAIKDYE

-999 GLDTLLNIP
+999 GLDTLLKIP
-1008 IKKTMV
+1008 IKKTML
-1014 RSPSSV
+1014 RSPSTV
-1020 ILQESADQQA
+1020 ILQESADLQA

-1051 SMEELKMKNTKID
+1051 SMEELKMRNMKID
-1064 LLEEELRLAKD
+1064 LLEEELKLAKD

-1095 SECNEYREKLLS
+1095 SDCNEYREKLLS
-1107 LEIIKRKYELEC
+1107 LESIKKKYELESS
-1119 GSAKQNLDSTYN
+1119 SAKQKLDSTYN
-1131 QIKGLN
+1131 QIKELN
-1137 EKITRLTLE
+1137 ETITRLTYE
-1146 IDEERRMR
+1146 IDEERRKR
-1154 KLSEE
+1154 KLSED
-1159 RYSHHHED
+1159 RYSHHQED
-1167 YDLTIKKMKKE
+1167 YDLTVKKMKKD
-1178 LDDLNWQKIDIETTM
+1178 LDDLNWQKMDIEKTV

-1219 EMSKVRNQHNQEII
+1219 EMSK
-1233 NLKKSYDSEVHVTK
+1233 
-1247 TTIQQV
+1247 
-1253 TMQKKEE
+1253 
-1260 LEDFKLQLERALA
+1260 
-1273 EKRDLAE
+1273 
-1280 EVQRLKNSITETELR
+1280 
-1295 WRKTE
+1295 
-1300 EAVNQQKASSSE
+1300 
-1312 ESRKRNEIE
+1312 
-1321 REIHTITK
+1321 
-1329 LRSEE
+1329 
-1334 SLRYKESL
+1334 
-1342 QDASKAVQDK
+1342 
-1352 AKDIERLEQLLKEES
+1352 
-1367 RKSKELII
+1367 
-1375 EMQTITKKQSDESLR
+1375 
-1390 YKQSM
+1390 
-1395 QDTSKAIQDKVR
+1395 
-1407 EIERLKQLLEEE
+1407 
-1419 SRKRKAVE
+1419 
-1427 WENDE
+1427 
-1432 LKQSQIDLQKKNTY
+1432 
-1446 STETVQKLKISE
+1446 
-1458 QELNVIRVNL
+1458 
-1468 DKVSREKSRAEQDA
+1468 
-1482 AQFQNSLKEIQF
+1482 
-1494 IKEKLEDELAVH
+1494 
-1506 RKAALEESSKR
+1506 
-1517 KRVEEDLERM
+1517 
-1527 RCACREHTNTINQL
+1527 
-1541 RLKIEEVSIVKQR
+1541 
-1554 SEQNLKGQQESLDKT
+1554 
-1569 LKEKQRAIDE
+1569 
-1579 LNLLTAELKALQRKL
+1579 
-1594 LLEQENVKEANQRN
+1594 
-1608 EQLYRTIEEKSK
+1608 
-1620 IVNDSKSEIDR
+1620 
-1631 LQSLTQNLT
+1631 
-1640 KKRLRLEEELRNL
+1640 
-1653 RQELDDMK
+1653 
-1661 MNKDNCDSDKTAL
+1661 
-1674 ISELQLQLQTSSKRT
+1674 
-1689 LELQGL
+1689 
-1695 VNELSKEREKF
+1695 
-1706 RLEMEKYQKQTME
+1706 
-1719 SSNMIHEKQT
+1719 SSNMIHESQT

-1734 LQEKEILLAKIK
+1734 MQEKEMLLVKIK

-1768 LDSES
+1768 LESES
-1773 RQKLRLQDEHKQL
+1773 RLKLRLQDEYKQL

-1797 EMKEE
+1797 EMKDE

-1827 LLAELKVID
+1827 LLAELKASD
-1836 ERYKHRLED
+1836 ERYKRRLED

-1852 LQSLRLKM
+1852 LQSQHIKM
-1860 QKEIST
+1860 EKEIST
-1866 LSQKP
+1866 LRQTP

-1879 SSKLVFDGIR
+1879 SSKLVFDGIH
-1889 RKITANQLYDCKIIN
+1889 RKITAKQLYDCKIID
-1904 KATLDMLLK
+1904 KATLDQLLK

-1938 FVTPIEKLSF
+1938 FLTPKEKLSL

-1954 NLVQPESAVMLLE
+1954 NFLQSESAVMLLE
-1967 AQAATGHIIDPKV
+1967 AQAATGYIIDPKV

-1999 KDKLLTAESAATGF
+1999 KDKLLVAESAATGF
-2013 HDPHTGKLISVGQA
+2013 HDPHSGKLISVGQA

-2070 IDSDL
+2070 IDADL

-2081 PHADTK
+2081 PQVDTM
-2087 SYIDP
+2087 SFIDP
-2092 ATKKNIS
+2092 ATNKNIS
-2099 YPDLKEKCRVELHT
+2099 YPRLKEKCRVELHT

-2119 APKKCISFNG
+2119 AMKKKISFIG
-2129 LREPVTLDEL
+2129 LREPVPLDEL
-2139 VDSEIVKQNVASAL
+2139 VDSGIVDKDVASAL
-2153 EQGRISQ
+2153 EAGTITQD
-2160 GEVNEQARPYLQGTS
+2160 VVDEQARPYLQGSS

-2183 LNDRTLG
+2183 INDRKLG
-2190 IYNAMQEGLLK
+2190 IYQAMQEGLLRP
-2201 YGTSLE
+2201 GTSLE

-2220 PVNNKLLTVERAYN
+2220 PVNNKLMTVEKAYN

-2243 DKLLSAEKA
+2243 EKLLSAEKA
-2252 VTGYQDPLTGDII
+2252 VTGYKDPLTGNVI
-2265 SLFQAMKKGL
+2265 SLFQAMKMGL
-2275 IEKDQ
+2275 IEKGH

-2298 ASHRLKVNIAYK
+2298 ASHRLKIDIAYK

-2315 EEMNKIVSDAKV
+2315 EEMNEVLSDPNDDTKG
-2327 FCDPDTQENLTYLQ
+2327 FFDPDTQENLTYLQ
-2341 LKERCIM
+2341 LKERCII
-2348 DKKTG
+2348 DKVTG

-2358 MNKKKQITTTQKN
+2358 LNKKKQITTTQKN

-2394 YHKNLIDYDTFL
+2394 YHKDLIDYETFL

-2433 RKTGIQYD
+2433 RKTGIQHD
-2441 IQDSLDKGF
+2441 IQDSLDKGL
-2450 IDKKSMEKYR
+2450 IDKTSVEKYR

-2472 ISSKYEGET
+2472 ISSKYTEK
-2481 TASSSSTEHVSH
+2481 TAVSSSSSELVSR
-2493 SSSVTSATSPSVSR
+2493 SSSVTSAASPSASQKR
-2507 ERISSASFTLSRP
+2507 TSSMSLTLSSP
-2520 SEQLEEISP
+2520 SEQPEELSP

-2540 KITISEAIRRAI
+2540 KITVSEAIRRAI

-2572 NPANGKKLSLQE
+2572 HPANGKKLSLQE

-2589 IIDQDMAQRLKL
+2589 IIDHDMAQRLKP

-2614 KKKMSLADAIKEKW
+2614 KKKMSVGDAIKEKW

-2634 QHFLEF
+2634 QRFLEF

-2645 GLIEPDVPG
+2645 GLIEPDAPG

-2659 EVIRKGMVD
+2659 EVIRQGMVD
-2668 GRTAQKLQDTSSYP
+2668 GRTALKLQDTNNYP

-2692 KISYKDAIDR
+2692 KISYKDAMDR

-2713 LEASPVSSK
+2713 LEASSVSSK

-2730 SAPGSRSGS
+2730 SSAPGSRSGS

-2755 VDLSPS
+2755 VDLSS
-2761 SFSYSAS
+2761 SYSVS
-2768 SYSSS
+2768 SYSSD

>member
-1 MNAYGSE
+1 MNTRCPPKRVLSAAHFFTLCRLTVQPPQSYRVGGQRSSGQL
-8 TKLNLMG
+8 TGKPAG
-15 RRTNS
+15 A
-20 RPDINTYTFSQR
+20 RPDY
-32 SEGPIRGN
+32 RGLWC
-40 GHQQEYSMDYSTGRE
+40 
-55 FYKGGPQV
+55 
-63 AVRSE
+63 A
-68 GPSRGND
+68 
-75 YQHEYSVESTGRELY
+75 
-90 KGGQQ
+90 
-95 FTASQGDFLQRQSKI
+95 
-110 QDLMRLCS
+110 
-118 ENLNRAEICIQSDK
+118 
-132 RYIDA
+132 
-137 GQPPKYSKEA
+137 
-147 DNCIEEANDLIGR
+147 
-160 IDMSIIEMMQMGQPT
+160 
-175 EALQNG
+175 
-181 SIQLKEQLRATH
+181 
-193 YAFNSIRK
+193 
-201 TYTIPRKS
+201 
-209 TGSWADSSASFQD
+209 
-222 AMAWIAQQ
+222 
-230 KRLIETSPF
+230 RLIETSPF

-265 IQRARADAMGNKA
+265 IQRARADA
-278 ALNALDLEFDSM
+278 
-290 MKMSNDRTDQLRQ
+290 KMSNERTDQLRQ

-406 NAAYFQFFDEAQAIE
+406 NAAYFQFFDEAQATE

-449 IKELEKEKEK
+449 IKELE
-459 VLEYR
+459 
-464 RQVRNLVSKSQNI
+464 
-477 VQLRPRNPDYKSSS
+477 
-491 PVILKALCD
+491 
-500 FKQDQ
+500 

-550 STSIATKIDQYH
+550 SISIATKIDQYH

-669 APNNSNPVTSTNV
+669 VPNNSNPVTSTNV

-705 NSESRMTQHIHI
+705 NSESGMTQHIHI
-717 PLDEDTVK
+717 PLDEDAVK

-737 QGEFHKIRDDFMRI
+737 QGELHKIRDDFMRI

-795 LKALKAL
+795 LKALRAL

-834 AYRES
+834 AYRET

-851 DLIKNM
+851 DLIKSM

-883 KYKEKVG
+883 RYREKVG

-1204 IQLQDEAARKREFEI
+1204 IQLQDEAARKHEFEI
-1219 EMSKVRNQHNQEII
+1219 EMSK
-1233 NLKKSYDSEVHVTK
+1233 
-1247 TTIQQV
+1247 
-1253 TMQKKEE
+1253 
-1260 LEDFKLQLERALA
+1260 
-1273 EKRDLAE
+1273 
-1280 EVQRLKNSITETELR
+1280 
-1295 WRKTE
+1295 
-1300 EAVNQQKASSSE
+1300 
-1312 ESRKRNEIE
+1312 
-1321 REIHTITK
+1321 
-1329 LRSEE
+1329 
-1334 SLRYKESL
+1334 
-1342 QDASKAVQDK
+1342 
-1352 AKDIERLEQLLKEES
+1352 
-1367 RKSKELII
+1367 
-1375 EMQTITKKQSDESLR
+1375 
-1390 YKQSM
+1390 
-1395 QDTSKAIQDKVR
+1395 
-1407 EIERLKQLLEEE
+1407 
-1419 SRKRKAVE
+1419 
-1427 WENDE
+1427 
-1432 LKQSQIDLQKKNTY
+1432 
-1446 STETVQKLKISE
+1446 
-1458 QELNVIRVNL
+1458 
-1468 DKVSREKSRAEQDA
+1468 
-1482 AQFQNSLKEIQF
+1482 
-1494 IKEKLEDELAVH
+1494 
-1506 RKAALEESSKR
+1506 
-1517 KRVEEDLERM
+1517 
-1527 RCACREHTNTINQL
+1527 
-1541 RLKIEEVSIVKQR
+1541 
-1554 SEQNLKGQQESLDKT
+1554 
-1569 LKEKQRAIDE
+1569 
-1579 LNLLTAELKALQRKL
+1579 
-1594 LLEQENVKEANQRN
+1594 
-1608 EQLYRTIEEKSK
+1608 
-1620 IVNDSKSEIDR
+1620 
-1631 LQSLTQNLT
+1631 
-1640 KKRLRLEEELRNL
+1640 
-1653 RQELDDMK
+1653 
-1661 MNKDNCDSDKTAL
+1661 
-1674 ISELQLQLQTSSKRT
+1674 
-1689 LELQGL
+1689 
-1695 VNELSKEREKF
+1695 
-1706 RLEMEKYQKQTME
+1706 

-1860 QKEIST
+1860 QREIST
-1866 LSQKP
+1866 LSQRP

-1904 KATLDMLLK
+1904 KATLDQLLK

-2081 PHADTK
+2081 PHVDTK

-2139 VDSEIVKQNVASAL
+2139 VDSEIVKQDVASAL

-2252 VTGYQDPLTGDII
+2252 VTGYKDPLTGDII

-2315 EEMNKIVSDAKV
+2315 EEMNKIVSDTKV
-2327 FCDPDTQENLTYLQ
+2327 FIDPDTQENLTYLQ

-2358 MNKKKQITTTQKN
+2358 MNKKQQITTTQKN

-2394 YHKNLIDYDTFL
+2394 YHKNLIDYDTYL

-2507 ERISSASFTLSRP
+2507 ECISSASFTISRP

-2540 KITISEAIRRAI
+2540 KITVSEAIRRAI

-2584 AERQG
+2584 AEHQG

-2601 AEKAYLGFEDVKN
+2601 AEKAYLGFEDIKN

-2668 GRTAQKLQDTSSYP
+2668 GRTALKLQDTSSYP

-2713 LEASPVSSK
+2713 LEASSVSSK

-2761 SFSYSAS
+2761 SFSYSVS
-2768 SYSSS
+2768 SYSSG

>member
-1 MNAYGSE
+1 MSRYGSE
-8 TKLNLMG
+8 TMLSSMG

-20 RPDINTYTFSQR
+20 RPDITSSFSQR
-32 SEGPIRGN
+32 SEGPRGN
-40 GHQQEYSMDYSTGRE
+40 GQQEYHTEYALGRE
-55 FYKGGPQV
+55 FYKGG
-63 AVRSE
+63 
-68 GPSRGND
+68 
-75 YQHEYSVESTGRELY
+75 
-90 KGGQQ
+90 GQQ
-95 FTASQGDFLQRQSKI
+95 VIGSQGDFLLRQSKI
-110 QDLMRLCS
+110 QEMIRVCS
-118 ENLNRAEICIQSDK
+118 EKLKKAESFIQLDK
-132 RYIDA
+132 RYAEA
-137 GQPPKYSKEA
+137 GQPPKYSNET
-147 DNCIEEANDLIGR
+147 DNYIEVANGLVGR
-160 IDMSIIEMMQMGQPT
+160 IDMNIRDMMQMGQNV
-175 EALQNG
+175 EALQAG
-181 SIQLKEQLRATH
+181 SIRLKEQLCAIH
-193 YAFNSIRK
+193 FAFNSIRK
-201 TYTIPRKS
+201 TYVIPRKS
-209 TGSWADSSASFQD
+209 TGSWTDTLASFQD

-230 KRLIETSPF
+230 KRFIETSPF
-239 GEDSSAIEQQIYT
+239 GDDSSAIDKQIYT

-278 ALNALDLEFDSM
+278 AMNALELEFDSLI
-290 MKMSNDRTDQLRQ
+290 KMSNERNDQLKQ

-346 LMSLLEEKEKQ
+346 LMSLLEEKEKH

-366 VMLKNNHPASDKIE
+366 VMLRNNHPASDKIE

-406 NAAYFQFFDEAQAIE
+406 NSAYFQFFDEAQATE
-421 SHLKKQQETIRKTF
+421 SHLKKRQETIRKQF

-449 IKELEKEKEK
+449 IKDLEKEKENM
-459 VLEYR
+459 LEYR
-464 RQVRNLVSKSQNI
+464 RQVRSLVTKSKNI

-491 PVILKALCD
+491 PVIMKALCD
-500 FKQDQ
+500 FRQDQ
-505 KTIRKGD
+505 KTIHKGD

-533 DMMVPSV
+533 EMMVPSV

-550 STSIATKIDQYH
+550 CTSIATKIDQYH
-562 EAIMSICNQLYINM
+562 EAILSICNQQYINL
-576 KSLLSWKYC
+576 KSLIAWKYC
-585 MMDIEKIRSLTI
+585 MIDIEKIRSLTI
-597 STIQTMRSEDYQ
+597 TTLRTMRAEEYR
-609 LIIKNLD
+609 LIIKNLEK
-616 NHYQEFLRDSRGSEM
+616 HYQEFLRESRGSEV
-631 FGDNDKKQMQ
+631 FGDEDKKQMQ
-641 DSYSGATDYYRN
+641 DSCSGATEYYEKLIIQLPNTTKPDKGIDNYTPETTRN
-653 LIVRLPT
+653 
-660 TTSVTRTVV
+660 SQ
-669 APNNSNPVTSTNV
+669 
-682 STSHSPVSQS
+682 VSQN
-692 LLLDLQ
+692 LLSDLQ
-698 ELRVRLE
+698 KLRVRLE
-705 NSESRMTQHIHI
+705 YSESGMTQHIHI
-717 PLDEDTVK
+717 PLSEDIAK

-731 TTLEGM
+731 TTLEGL
-737 QGEFHKIRDDFMRI
+737 QGELDKIRDDFMRI
-751 RESNLKHLSE
+751 RESNLKQLSQ

-795 LKALKAL
+795 LKALRAL

-811 TIKKYEAR
+811 TIKMYEAR

-826 SLDFYKVD
+826 SLDFSKVD
-834 AYRES
+834 AYRET

-851 DLIKNM
+851 DLIKSM
-857 EDELQKAMSHNGQI
+857 EDELQKAVYYNGQI

-883 KYKEKVG
+883 KYREKAG
-890 QMSDRWRRIQTQI
+890 QMSDRWCRIQTQI

-919 HRGIS
+919 YRGIS
-924 GMLSK
+924 ETLSK

-948 PKVIVEQMNEQKA
+948 PKVIMEQMNEQKA

-969 RGTVEEVQ
+969 RATVDEVQ
-977 KNADLIASSIKDYE
+977 KNAELSASAIKDYE

-999 GLDTLLNIP
+999 GLDTLLKIP
-1008 IKKTMV
+1008 IKKTML
-1014 RSPSSV
+1014 RSPSTV
-1020 ILQESADQQA
+1020 ILQESADLQA

-1051 SMEELKMKNTKID
+1051 SMEELKMRNMKID
-1064 LLEEELRLAKD
+1064 LLEEELKLAKD

-1095 SECNEYREKLLS
+1095 SDCNEYREKLLS
-1107 LEIIKRKYELEC
+1107 LESIKKKYELESS
-1119 GSAKQNLDSTYN
+1119 SAKQKLDSTYN
-1131 QIKGLN
+1131 QIKELN
-1137 EKITRLTLE
+1137 ETITRLTYE
-1146 IDEERRMR
+1146 IDEERRKR
-1154 KLSEE
+1154 KLSED
-1159 RYSHHHED
+1159 RYSHHQED
-1167 YDLTIKKMKKE
+1167 YDLTVKKMKKD
-1178 LDDLNWQKIDIETTM
+1178 LDDLNWQKMDIEKTV

-1219 EMSKVRNQHNQEII
+1219 EMSKVRNQHNQEI
-1233 NLKKSYDSEVHVTK
+1233 NDLRKSYESETHVTK
-1247 TTIQQV
+1247 TTIQQI
-1253 TMQKKEE
+1253 TMQKNEE
-1260 LEDFKLQLERALA
+1260 SRDFKLQLERALA
-1273 EKRDLAE
+1273 EKRDLSE
-1280 EVQRLKNSITETELR
+1280 EVQRLKNSIADVELR

-1300 EAVNQQKASSSE
+1300 EAANQQKATCSD
-1312 ESRKRNEIE
+1312 ESRKRQEMEMEIL
-1321 REIHTITK
+1321 TITK

-1342 QDASKAVQDK
+1342 QDALKAVQDK
-1352 AKDIERLEQLLKEES
+1352 AKDIERLERLLEEES
-1367 RKSKELII
+1367 RKRKELII
-1375 EMQTITKKQSDESLR
+1375 EIQTITKKQSDESLR
-1390 YKQSM
+1390 YKESM

-1407 EIERLKQLLEEE
+1407 EIETLKQLLDEE
-1419 SRKRKAVE
+1419 SRKRKAAE
-1427 WENDE
+1427 WENDK
-1432 LKQSQIDLQKKNTY
+1432 LKQSQIDLQKKNTQY
-1446 STETVQKLKISE
+1446 TETVQKLKISE
-1458 QELNVIRVNL
+1458 QELNVVRVHL

-1494 IKEKLEDELAVH
+1494 RKEKLEDELAVH
-1506 RKAALEESSKR
+1506 KKAALEESSRR
-1517 KRVEEDLERM
+1517 KRLEDDLDQM
-1527 RCACREHTNTINQL
+1527 RCACKEHTNTVNQL

-1569 LKEKQRAIDE
+1569 LKEKQQTIDE
-1579 LNLLTAELKALQRKL
+1579 LNLLTAELKALQRKF

-1640 KKRLRLEEELRNL
+1640 KKHLRLEEELRNL
-1653 RQELDDMK
+1653 RKELDDVN

-1706 RLEMEKYQKQTME
+1706 RLEMEKFQKQTME
-1719 SSNMIHEKQT
+1719 SSNMIHESQT

-1734 LQEKEILLAKIK
+1734 MQEKEMLLVKIK

-1768 LDSES
+1768 LESES
-1773 RQKLRLQDEHKQL
+1773 RLKLRLQDEYKQL

-1797 EMKEE
+1797 EMKDE

-1827 LLAELKVID
+1827 LLAELKASD
-1836 ERYKHRLED
+1836 ERYKRRLED

-1852 LQSLRLKM
+1852 LQSQHIKM
-1860 QKEIST
+1860 EKEIST
-1866 LSQKP
+1866 LRQTP

-1879 SSKLVFDGIR
+1879 SSKLVFDGIH
-1889 RKITANQLYDCKIIN
+1889 RKITAKQLYDCKIID
-1904 KATLDMLLK
+1904 KATLDQLLK

-1938 FVTPIEKLSF
+1938 FLTPKEKLSL

-1954 NLVQPESAVMLLE
+1954 NFLQSESAVMLLE
-1967 AQAATGHIIDPKV
+1967 AQAATGYIIDPKV

-1999 KDKLLTAESAATGF
+1999 KDKLLVAESAATGF
-2013 HDPHTGKLISVGQA
+2013 HDPHSGKLISVGQA

-2070 IDSDL
+2070 IDADL

-2081 PHADTK
+2081 PQVDTM
-2087 SYIDP
+2087 SFIDP
-2092 ATKKNIS
+2092 ATNKNIS
-2099 YPDLKEKCRVELHT
+2099 YPRLKEKCRVELHT

-2119 APKKCISFNG
+2119 AMKKKISFIG
-2129 LREPVTLDEL
+2129 LREPVPLDEL
-2139 VDSEIVKQNVASAL
+2139 VDSGIVDKDVASAL
-2153 EQGRISQ
+2153 EAGTITQD
-2160 GEVNEQARPYLQGTS
+2160 VVDEQARPYLQGSS

-2183 LNDRTLG
+2183 INDRKLG
-2190 IYNAMQEGLLK
+2190 IYQAMQEGLLRP
-2201 YGTSLE
+2201 GTSLE

-2220 PVNNKLLTVERAYN
+2220 PVNNKLMTVEKAYN

-2243 DKLLSAEKA
+2243 EKLLSAEKA
-2252 VTGYQDPLTGDII
+2252 VTGYKDPLTGNVI
-2265 SLFQAMKKGL
+2265 SLFQAMKMGL
-2275 IEKDQ
+2275 IEKGH

-2298 ASHRLKVNIAYK
+2298 ASHRLKIDIAYK

-2315 EEMNKIVSDAKV
+2315 EEMNEVLSDPNDDTKG
-2327 FCDPDTQENLTYLQ
+2327 FFDPDTQENLTYLQ
-2341 LKERCIM
+2341 LKERCII
-2348 DKKTG
+2348 DKVTG

-2358 MNKKKQITTTQKN
+2358 LNKKKQITTTQKN

-2394 YHKNLIDYDTFL
+2394 YHKDLIDYETFL

-2433 RKTGIQYD
+2433 RKTGIQHD
-2441 IQDSLDKGF
+2441 IQDSLDKGL
-2450 IDKKSMEKYR
+2450 IDKTSVEKYR

-2472 ISSKYEGET
+2472 ISSKYTEK
-2481 TASSSSTEHVSH
+2481 TAVSSSSSELVSR
-2493 SSSVTSATSPSVSR
+2493 SSSVTSAASPSASQKR
-2507 ERISSASFTLSRP
+2507 TSSMSLTLSSP
-2520 SEQLEEISP
+2520 SEQPEELSP

-2540 KITISEAIRRAI
+2540 KITVSEAIRRAI

-2572 NPANGKKLSLQE
+2572 HPANGKKLSLQE

-2589 IIDQDMAQRLKL
+2589 IIDHDMAQRLKP

-2614 KKKMSLADAIKEKW
+2614 KKKMSVGDAIKEKW

-2634 QHFLEF
+2634 QRFLEF

-2645 GLIEPDVPG
+2645 GLIEPDAPG

-2659 EVIRKGMVD
+2659 EVIRQGMVD
-2668 GRTAQKLQDTSSYP
+2668 GRTALKLQDTNNYP

-2692 KISYKDAIDR
+2692 KISYKDAMDR

-2713 LEASPVSSK
+2713 LEASSVSSK

-2730 SAPGSRSGS
+2730 SSAPGSRSGS

-2755 VDLSPS
+2755 VDLSS
-2761 SFSYSAS
+2761 SYSVS
-2768 SYSSS
+2768 SYSSD